1 MFVKRHRAIY
11 RPSERGST
19 LATVSTAHAYE
30 CCVVKREWNPIPL
43 SVLVMNGDPQ
53 VLQTLQIGMSR
64 RAYIR
69 VCAMGGDFC
78 WLINGQWTVNTFK
91 SLTLRLLMP
100 YIYNISSLRVNE
112 YLKNSECCSLLRCYL
127 PSFIFY
133 FIFFRENCA
142 TMVFS
147 RIKISSFYVILL
159 NWTRATS
166 YYFRIFENPFLGRGW
181 GGF

>member
-1 MFVKRHRAIY
+1 MGIHKSFKHFKLECHAEHIY
-11 RPSERGST
+11 
-19 LATVSTAHAYE
+19 AFAQ
-30 CCVVKREWNPIPL
+30 W
-43 SVLVMNGDPQ
+43 
-53 VLQTLQIGMSR
+53 
-64 RAYIR
+64 
-69 VCAMGGDFC
+69 GGDFC

-166 YYFRIFENPFLGRGW
+166 YYFRIFENPFFWVGGVRGGSNLNVSFYNFAW
-181 GGF
+181 MYTLTAPLHSVYTSHIWRYVYSQRKNTAVSIFF